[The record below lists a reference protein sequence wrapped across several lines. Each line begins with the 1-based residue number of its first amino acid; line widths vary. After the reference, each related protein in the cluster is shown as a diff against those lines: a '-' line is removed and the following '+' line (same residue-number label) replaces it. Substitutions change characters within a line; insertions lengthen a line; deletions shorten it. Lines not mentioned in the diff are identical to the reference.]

1 VTGEH
6 RRHLAT
12 SVRYIDHLLDVADRF
27 ATADIAGS
35 LHAIRRELRDF
46 GARFQL
52 ELRAPAIDPLHAIR
66 VQLSV
71 ASNSIAEMRP
81 RAMRG
86 YGPLGED
93 EARGLDAS
101 CDVLESAIDR
111 TQHIIDA
118 V

>member
-12 SVRYIDHLLDVADRF
+12 SVRYIEQLLDVADRF
-27 ATADIAGS
+27 ATADIAGA
-35 LHAIRRELRDF
+35 LQAVRRELRDF

-52 ELRAPAIDPLHAIR
+52 ELRVPAIDPLHAIR

-71 ASNSIAEMRP
+71 ASNSIAEMRS

-86 YGPLGED
+86 YGPLAEG
-93 EARGLDAS
+93 EARELDAS
-101 CDVLESAIDR
+101 CDVLESAIARAQDVL
-111 TQHIIDA
+111 DA